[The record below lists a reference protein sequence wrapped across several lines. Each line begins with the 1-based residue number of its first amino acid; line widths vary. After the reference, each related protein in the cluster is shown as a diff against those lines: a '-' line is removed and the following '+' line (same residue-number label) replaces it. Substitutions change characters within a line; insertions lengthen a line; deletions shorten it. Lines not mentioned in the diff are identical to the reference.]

1 MTGKTSSR
9 GAITGK
15 GSSGGITTSKLET
28 LGLAQPLIQ
37 TLEISGGDLLITL
50 NDGTTTTLDLP
61 DATVAEI
68 PNVNSYDV
76 TVPVSA
82 TNVIDVTHNLNTKDV
97 IIQVLDAVTDEEVA
111 VPVVRHLDKVTLD
124 FGSTAHE
131 SASKDYK
138 VLVAAKIEF
147 QLDTF
152 SIDAYTITVP
162 AGIDQEV
169 DIVHNLTSKDVIVQV
184 FDSNDEQIELQII
197 RYTNKV
203 KLFFGDTDSEAS
215 YRVVIA
221 S

>member
-1 MTGKTSSR
+1 MTGKTGST
-9 GAITGK
+9 GAMTGK
-15 GSSGGITTSKLET
+15 TAPASAT
-28 LGLAQPLIQ
+28 LNQVLISDI
-37 TLEISGGDLLITL
+37 EISGSDLLVSFT
-50 NDGTTTTLDLP
+50 NGTTETLDLP
-61 DATVAEI
+61 DPTVIDI

-97 IIQVLDAVTDEEVA
+97 IIQVLDATTDEEVA
-111 VPVVRHLDKVTLD
+111 VPVVRHLDKVTFD
-124 FGSTAHE
+124 FGNTSHE
-131 SASKDYK
+131 VSSRDYK
-138 VLVAAKIEF
+138 VLIAAKIEF

-169 DIVHNLTSKDVIVQV
+169 DIQHNLTSKDVIVQV
-184 FDSNDEQIELQII
+184 FDSNDEQVELQII

-203 KLFFGDTDSEAS
+203 KLFFGDTDSTAT

>member
-37 TLEISGGDLLITL
+37 TLEISGGDLLVTL

>member
-37 TLEISGGDLLITL
+37 TLEISGGDLLVTL

-221 S
+221 T

>member
-37 TLEISGGDLLITL
+37 TLEISGGDLLVTL

-152 SIDAYTITVP
+152 NIDAYTITVP

>member
-1 MTGKTSSR
+1 MTGKTGSAGAMTGKTSS
-9 GAITGK
+9 GTVFSVPVITN
-15 GSSGGITTSKLET
+15 
-28 LGLAQPLIQ
+28 
-37 TLEISGGDLLITL
+37 LEISGGDLLVSFSDDTQ
-50 NDGTTTTLDLP
+50 TTLDLP
-61 DATVAEI
+61 DPTVAEI

-97 IIQVLDAVTDEEVA
+97 IIQVLDATTDEEVA
-111 VPVVRHLDKVTLD
+111 VPVVRHLDKVTFD
-124 FGSTAHE
+124 FGNTSHE
-131 SASKDYK
+131 VSSRDYK
-138 VLVAAKIEF
+138 VLIAAKIEF

-169 DIVHNLTSKDVIVQV
+169 DIQHNLTSKDVIVQV
-184 FDSNDEQIELQII
+184 FDSDDEQVELQII

-203 KLFFGDTDSEAS
+203 KLFFGDTDSTAT

>member
-1 MTGKTSSR
+1 MTGKA
-9 GAITGK
+9 GGFTGK
-15 GSSGGITTSKLET
+15 STAIGGGISSSQLAS
-28 LGLAQPLIQ
+28 LGLSQPLISS
-37 TLEISGGDLLITL
+37 LEISGGDLLITL
-50 NDGTTTTLDLP
+50 NDGTTTTIDLP

-97 IIQVLDAVTDEEVA
+97 IIQVLDATTDEEVA
-111 VPVVRHLDKVTLD
+111 VPVVRHLDKVTFD
-124 FGSTAHE
+124 FGDTSHE
-131 SASKDYK
+131 ASSRDYK
-138 VLVAAKIEF
+138 VLVAAKIEL

-169 DIVHNLTSKDVIVQV
+169 DIEHNLTSKDVIVQV
-184 FDSNDEQIELQII
+184 FDSNDEQVELQII

-203 KLFFGDTDSEAS
+203 KLFFGDTDSTAT